1 MMHSGFEVLL
11 EYQGGLVDLFRLGA
25 EFAYGK

>member
-1 MMHSGFEVLL
+1 MYLGFEALL
-11 EYQGGLVDLFRLGA
+11 EYQEGLVDLFRLGA